1 MVYLMIYLN
10 VNCLLLWYEFI
21 FKHER
26 IKKDLKRNFENID
39 IDEYSNSTIML
50 IATFSIILTIIAI
63 LPWYVVKTIKRL
75 L

>member
-26 IKKDLKRNFENID
+26 IKRNFENID

>member
-10 VNCLLLWYEFI
+10 VSCLLIWYEFI
-21 FKHER
+21 FKHKK
-26 IKKDLKRNFENID
+26 IKKDLKRSFEDID
-39 IDEYSNSTIML
+39 IDEFSNSTIML
-50 IATFSIILTIIAI
+50 MATFSIILSIIAI

>member
-10 VNCLLLWYEFI
+10 VSCLLIWYEFI
-21 FKHER
+21 FKHKK
-26 IKKDLKRNFENID
+26 IKKDLKRSFEDIA
-39 IDEYSNSTIML
+39 IDEFSNSTIML
-50 IATFSIILTIIAI
+50 MATFSIILSIIAI